1 MKSSPRCTS
10 EGSPVVAAR
19 CGASFSATRSAL
31 KKSLR
36 AAEQERADV
45 ARARR
50 RWMREQ
56 GMFDP
61 ARPVFLDE
69 TATSTNM
76 VRLRGRCPRGQRLI
90 AHVPHGHWK
99 TITFVAGLRRR
110 AVVAPLV
117 LDGPMNA
124 TIFVTYLKECLAP
137 KLKRGDVVIMDNLPV
152 HRVAAVREVIEE
164 AGAKLRYL
172 PKYSPDLNPKSSKQ
186 TQGASTKSGR
196 ANYSVPLAQ
205 NRNACG
211 RIQPARMHQLLP
223 ICRIC
228 V

>member
-1 MKSSPRCTS
+1 MKSSPRCAS

-19 CGASFSATRSAL
+19 CGASFSATRSAS

-61 ARPVFLDE
+61 ARLVFLDE

-124 TIFVTYLKECLAP
+124 TIFVAYLKECLAHRP
-137 KLKRGDVVIMDNLPV
+137 SICYVPSVGQRVCLRRWGSALPTD
-152 HRVAAVREVIEE
+152 RT
-164 AGAKLRYL
+164 L
-172 PKYSPDLNPKSSKQ
+172 PLTATPF
-186 TQGASTKSGR
+186 T
-196 ANYSVPLAQ
+196 LAI
-205 NRNACG
+205 ALG
-211 RIQPARMHQLLP
+211 F
-223 ICRIC
+223 

>member
-1 MKSSPRCTS
+1 
-10 EGSPVVAAR
+10 
-19 CGASFSATRSAL
+19 
-31 KKSLR
+31 
-36 AAEQERADV
+36 
-45 ARARR
+45 
-50 RWMREQ
+50 
-56 GMFDP
+56 MFDP
-61 ARPVFLDE
+61 ARLVFLDE

-90 AHVPHGHWK
+90 AHVPQGHWK

-172 PKYSPDLNPKSSKQ
+172 PKYSRISTRSSKPSANSRRIYEKRPSELFRASRAKSQRLWPHSAGKHAPITSDMQDMRLGDGIRSRSRGQ
-186 TQGASTKSGR
+186 T
-196 ANYSVPLAQ
+196 Y
-205 NRNACG
+205 
-211 RIQPARMHQLLP
+211 
-223 ICRIC
+223 
-228 V
+228 

>member
-1 MKSSPRCTS
+1 M
-10 EGSPVVAAR
+10 
-19 CGASFSATRSAL
+19 
-31 KKSLR
+31 
-36 AAEQERADV
+36 

-61 ARPVFLDE
+61 ARLVFLDE
-69 TATSTNM
+69 TATSTNT

-124 TIFVTYLKECLAP
+124 TIFVAYLKECLAP

-152 HRVAAVREVIEE
+152 HR
-164 AGAKLRYL
+164 GL
-172 PKYSPDLNPKSSKQ
+172 PQYAKSSKKPERNYVFFPNIPRIS
-186 TQGASTKSGR
+186 TRSSKPSANSRRIYEKRPSELFRASR
-196 ANYSVPLAQ
+196 AESQRLWPHSAGKNAPITSDMQDMRLAHL
-205 NRNACG
+205 
-211 RIQPARMHQLLP
+211 MHADA
-223 ICRIC
+223 
-228 V
+228 